1 MTEFRPPTVGGG
13 GRWALTLYLL
23 PLPLVLD
30 AVLSLWFG
38 NFHGVLSSSIGYAL
52 FVAAAQ
58 AVRQGSQQE
67 AAVRRRP
74 RALARRWPWKSLGAV
89 LAGIATAVTAAAS
102 AGHDLGVA
110 VAFGVAA
117 GLGARLVY
125 GADPPLRAEA
135 VAGAA
140 GNGDDVQQA
149 LATAYGRLDRIE
161 AIAAALPSR
170 EFQQRLRTIGRQLA
184 TLLAMIEQEPANF
197 ALSRR
202 FLNVYLDHSLDVMEK
217 YSRVFPR
224 GASAELEHNFR
235 SLLVDIENTCD
246 QQHRSLVQRDLMDLD
261 VQIEVLSQRLRQDG
275 LR

>member
-1 MTEFRPPTVGGG
+1 MMEFRPPAIGGS

-38 NFHGVLSSSIGYAL
+38 NFNGVLTSSISYAL

-58 AVRQGSQQE
+58 AVRHGSLQE

-74 RALARRWPWKSLGAV
+74 HAFARRWPWKGLGAV
-89 LAGIATAVTAAAS
+89 LAGVATAVTAATS

-110 VAFGVAA
+110 LAFGIAA

-125 GADPPLRAEA
+125 GADPPLR
-135 VAGAA
+135 VQTMAGVD
-140 GNGDDVQQA
+140 GNGDELQQA

-161 AIAAALPSR
+161 AIAATLPSR
-170 EFQQRLRTIGRQLA
+170 EFQQRLRNIGRQLA
-184 TLLAMIEQEPANF
+184 ALLAMIEQEPANF
-197 ALSRR
+197 GLSRR

-217 YSRVFPR
+217 YSRVYPR

-261 VQIEVLSQRLRQDG
+261 VQIEVLSQRLRQNG
-275 LR
+275 LQ